1 MNPFISRILATC
13 GGLILV
19 TLLLLVLAGLLPGVS
34 SIYERFEL
42 LIYDQR
48 MRFHL
53 PKQVQAAAAP
63 IVIIDIDEASLQ
75 HEGRWP
81 WSRAKIADLVTKLN
95 AAGVA
100 VIGFDILFG
109 EAERNPAQEVLAGLD
124 QQSRLYEQLS
134 ELQVNYDHDQLFAN
148 KLAQSEVVLGYLFHY
163 QYDLTSGLLPN
174 PLYLNNQS
182 EDLISQLVIPEM
194 TGYAAPLGILT
205 ESTRGGGFF
214 SLAPDADGVVR
225 RAPMLARYN
234 NQLYASLSLEML
246 RQYMFLEAI
255 ELKTSTIAGKQH
267 IERLYLAENLALPT
281 DSSGQLLIPFRGP
294 AETFPYIPAWK
305 LLAGEFDTEQLQGA
319 LVLVGTSAPG
329 LFDLRATPVASVYP
343 GVEVHANLL
352 AAMLDKKFLQQPSW
366 APGANLV
373 IALFAGL
380 TLAFSLPW
388 LAPIL
393 QVLISLVLGSI
404 IIAITSWLWVAEGIV
419 LALAGPLL
427 LVFLLTVFNFVWG
440 FFYESMTRHRLADM
454 FGQYV
459 PPQLVEE
466 MSRHPGKFSFAG
478 ESREL
483 SVLFSDIR
491 GFTTLS
497 ESLAADELKVLLNR
511 YFTPI
516 TGIIF
521 DHRGTIDKYIGDLVM
536 AFWGAPISDPDHA
549 LHSIQAARQMLK
561 ATEEISA
568 AFVSEGLP
576 AISVGV
582 GINSGLMNVGD
593 MGSKYRRAYTVL
605 GDAVNL
611 ASRLESSTKYYG
623 VSLIVGERTRE
634 LALDHFIWRELDL
647 VKVKGKDQPVRVYE
661 PCCPV
666 DEATPELKEELQLL
680 EQALEAFR
688 TQEFHRAKTLFSQL
702 QQAHSEVYQ
711 YTMYLER
718 LQQLEQE
725 PPAADWDGSWTRMSK

>member
-174 PLYLNNQS
+174 PLYLNNQF

>member
-134 ELQVNYDHDQLFAN
+134 ELQVNYDHDKLFAN

-174 PLYLNNQS
+174 PLYLNNQF